1 LRPDPDV
8 IVIGAGPAGSLA
20 AVLLARAGM
29 SVLLVE
35 RRRFPRAKVCGGC
48 LNAQAL
54 AVLGRAGLDARVRA
68 LGAAPLDRLQLHHR
82 GRHAAIGLPA
92 GLAVSRAALDL
103 ALADA
108 AAEAGCERLFETT
121 AAVDPPWEGQPGGGS
136 RRVFLRGAAGRDQQA
151 RARAVV
157 VADGLAHDSLRD
169 CPGYDSRTPA
179 SSRVGIGGEADAGA
193 IETARGA
200 ITMAVARHG
209 YAGAVEVQGGR
220 VNVAAAVAPGF
231 LKASGGPAGALHRI
245 FMDAG
250 VRVSAPLEA
259 IDWTGTLPLTRRLA
273 DPAARGIFVIG
284 DAAGYVE
291 PFTGEGM
298 AWALAGAEAVVPFV
312 ARAVRSS
319 GAGVERAWAQA
330 RAAILGRDQRRCRVL
345 AACLRQPALVAPA
358 VALLARHPGA
368 AGPFVARFAPRARP
382 APERI
387 A

>member
-1 LRPDPDV
+1 MRPDPDV

-29 SVLLVE
+29 SVMLVE
-35 RRRFPRAKVCGGC
+35 RRRFPRSKVCGGC

-54 AVLGRAGLDARVRA
+54 ATLGRAGLDARVRA
-68 LGAAPLDRLQLHHR
+68 LGAAPLDRLQLHYR
-82 GRHAAIGLPA
+82 GRHAAIDLPA

-121 AAVDPPWEGQPGGGS
+121 AAVDPRWDEQPGGGS
-136 RRVFLRGAAGRDQQA
+136 RRVFLRGAGGRDEQA
-151 RARAVV
+151 RAKAVV

-200 ITMAVARHG
+200 ITMAVAHHG
-209 YAGAVEVQGGR
+209 YAGAVEVEGGR
-220 VNVAAAVAPGF
+220 VNVAAAVDPGF
-231 LKASGGPAGALHRI
+231 LKASGGPARALQRI
-245 FMDAG
+245 FTDAG
-250 VRVSAPLEA
+250 VPLRAPLESIA
-259 IDWTGTLPLTRRLA
+259 WTGTLPLTRRLS

-312 ARAVRSS
+312 ARAVQSS
-319 GAGVERAWAQA
+319 AAGVERAWARA
-330 RAAILGRDQRRCRVL
+330 RADIVGRDQHWCRVL
-345 AACLRQPALVAPA
+345 AVCLRHPALVAPA

-368 AGPFVARFAPRARP
+368 AGPFVARFSPRART
-382 APERI
+382 APERTV
-387 A
+387 